1 MTGSTSRGT
10 ESQLGTFRD
19 SQEKCL
25 WFPALPEGFHF
36 THFLIKWG
44 KTLKPI
50 TWKYPMAGCY
60 QRDSK
65 VWITS
70 LCKCSV
76 TFRLLENRENSSL
89 PFFSVLE
96 QDLEVG
102 GHILPSGTVAVLC
115 HMTMQHNPEVGNS
128 FFRQGVCNNLNEQIL
143 KLTSRV

>member
-1 MTGSTSRGT
+1 
-10 ESQLGTFRD
+10 
-19 SQEKCL
+19 
-25 WFPALPEGFHF
+25 
-36 THFLIKWG
+36 
-44 KTLKPI
+44 
-50 TWKYPMAGCY
+50 MAGCY

-65 VWITS
+65 VWITG

-102 GHILPSGTVAVLC
+102 GHILPTGTVAVLC

-143 KLTSRV
+143 KLTLRV